1 MKKEQYTTDQLLQV
15 IKSYYIL
22 IKRGGVD
29 FPAVVLDDIS
39 KSAGA
44 VLKIN
49 GIKEIQYNISGGLKN
64 EIL

>member
-1 MKKEQYTTDQLLQV
+1 MKKEKYTTGQLLEV

-22 IKRGGVD
+22 IQRGGRD

-39 KSAGA
+39 KSAKG
-44 VLKIN
+44 VLKQN
-49 GIKEIQYNISGGLKN
+49 GIENIKYNINGGLKN